1 MKDWEHYLEWTFQV
15 ELFYLTNLIT
25 KLEKKVIEIM
35 ANYLGLKEE
44 EITLDMDLMDD
55 LNINSYDIMSIV
67 GKFEDEFDIE
77 VPDEDIRN
85 FRTVA
90 DVINYI
96 KKQN

>member
-1 MKDWEHYLEWTFQV
+1 MD
-15 ELFYLTNLIT
+15 
-25 KLEKKVIEIM
+25 KKVIEIM

-44 EITLDMDLMDD
+44 EITSDMDLMDD
-55 LNINSYDIMSIV
+55 LNINSYDIMSII
-67 GKFEDEFDIE
+67 GKFEAEFDIE

-85 FRTVA
+85 FITVA

>member
-1 MKDWEHYLEWTFQV
+1 MD
-15 ELFYLTNLIT
+15 
-25 KLEKKVIEIM
+25 KKVIEIM

-44 EITLDMDLMDD
+44 EITSDMDLMDD
-55 LNINSYDIMSIV
+55 LNINSYDIMSII
-67 GKFEDEFDIE
+67 GRFEDEFDIK

-85 FRTVA
+85 FITVA

>member
-1 MKDWEHYLEWTFQV
+1 MD
-15 ELFYLTNLIT
+15 
-25 KLEKKVIEIM
+25 KKVIEIM

-44 EITLDMDLMDD
+44 EITSDMDLMDD

-67 GKFEDEFDIE
+67 GKFGDEFDIE
-77 VPDEDIRN
+77 IPDEDIRN

>member
-1 MKDWEHYLEWTFQV
+1 MD
-15 ELFYLTNLIT
+15 
-25 KLEKKVIEIM
+25 KKVIEIM

-44 EITLDMDLMDD
+44 EITSDMDLMDD
-55 LNINSYDIMSIV
+55 LNINSYDIMSII

-85 FRTVA
+85 FITVA

-96 KKQN
+96 KKQS

>member
-1 MKDWEHYLEWTFQV
+1 MD
-15 ELFYLTNLIT
+15 
-25 KLEKKVIEIM
+25 KKVIEIM

-44 EITLDMDLMDD
+44 EITSDMDLMDD
-55 LNINSYDIMSIV
+55 LNINSYDIMSII
-67 GKFEDEFDIE
+67 GNFEDEFDIE

-85 FRTVA
+85 FITVA

>member
-1 MKDWEHYLEWTFQV
+1 MD
-15 ELFYLTNLIT
+15 
-25 KLEKKVIEIM
+25 KKVIEIM

-44 EITLDMDLMDD
+44 EITSDMDLMDD
-55 LNINSYDIMSIV
+55 LNINSYDIMSII
-67 GKFEDEFDIE
+67 GRFEDEFDIE

>member
-1 MKDWEHYLEWTFQV
+1 MD
-15 ELFYLTNLIT
+15 
-25 KLEKKVIEIM
+25 KKVIEIM
-35 ANYLGLKEE
+35 ANYLVLKEE

-55 LNINSYDIMSIV
+55 LNINSYDIMSII

-96 KKQN
+96 KKQNWFNAL

>member
-1 MKDWEHYLEWTFQV
+1 MD
-15 ELFYLTNLIT
+15 
-25 KLEKKVIEIM
+25 KKVIEIM

-44 EITLDMDLMDD
+44 EIPSDMDLMYD
-55 LNINSYDIMSIV
+55 LNINSYDIMSII

>member
-1 MKDWEHYLEWTFQV
+1 MD
-15 ELFYLTNLIT
+15 
-25 KLEKKVIEIM
+25 KKVIEIM

-44 EITLDMDLMDD
+44 EITSDMDLMDD
-55 LNINSYDIMSIV
+55 LNINSYDIMSII
-67 GKFEDEFDIE
+67 GRLEDEFDIE

-85 FRTVA
+85 FITVA

>member
-1 MKDWEHYLEWTFQV
+1 MD
-15 ELFYLTNLIT
+15 
-25 KLEKKVIEIM
+25 KKVIEIM

-55 LNINSYDIMSIV
+55 LNINSYDIMSII

-90 DVINYI
+90 DVFNYI

>member
-1 MKDWEHYLEWTFQV
+1 MD
-15 ELFYLTNLIT
+15 
-25 KLEKKVIEIM
+25 KKVIEIM

-44 EITLDMDLMDD
+44 EITSDMDLMDD
-55 LNINSYDIMSIV
+55 LNINSYDIMSII

-85 FRTVA
+85 FITVA

-96 KKQN
+96 KRQN

>member
-1 MKDWEHYLEWTFQV
+1 MD
-15 ELFYLTNLIT
+15 
-25 KLEKKVIEIM
+25 KKVIEIM

-44 EITLDMDLMDD
+44 EITSDMDLMDD
-55 LNINSYDIMSIV
+55 LNINSYDKMSII

-85 FRTVA
+85 FITVA

>member
-1 MKDWEHYLEWTFQV
+1 MD
-15 ELFYLTNLIT
+15 
-25 KLEKKVIEIM
+25 KKVIEIM

-44 EITLDMDLMDD
+44 EITSDMDLMDD
-55 LNINSYDIMSIV
+55 LNINSYDIMSII

-77 VPDEDIRN
+77 VPEEDIRN
-85 FRTVA
+85 FITVA

>member
-1 MKDWEHYLEWTFQV
+1 MD
-15 ELFYLTNLIT
+15 
-25 KLEKKVIEIM
+25 KKVIEIM

-55 LNINSYDIMSIV
+55 LNINSYDIMSII

-85 FRTVA
+85 FITVA

>member
-1 MKDWEHYLEWTFQV
+1 MD
-15 ELFYLTNLIT
+15 
-25 KLEKKVIEIM
+25 KKVIEIM
-35 ANYLGLKEE
+35 VNYLGLKEE
-44 EITLDMDLMDD
+44 EITSDMDLMDD
-55 LNINSYDIMSIV
+55 LNINSYDIMSII

>member
-1 MKDWEHYLEWTFQV
+1 MD
-15 ELFYLTNLIT
+15 
-25 KLEKKVIEIM
+25 KKVIEIM

-44 EITLDMDLMDD
+44 EITSDMDLMDD
-55 LNINSYDIMSIV
+55 LNINSYDIMSII
-67 GKFEDEFDIE
+67 GKFEDGFDIE

-85 FRTVA
+85 FITVA

>member
-1 MKDWEHYLEWTFQV
+1 LD
-15 ELFYLTNLIT
+15 
-25 KLEKKVIEIM
+25 KKVIEIM

-44 EITLDMDLMDD
+44 EITSDMDLMDD
-55 LNINSYDIMSIV
+55 LNINSYDIMSII
-67 GKFEDEFDIE
+67 GRFEDEFDIE

-85 FRTVA
+85 FITVA

>member
-1 MKDWEHYLEWTFQV
+1 MD
-15 ELFYLTNLIT
+15 
-25 KLEKKVIEIM
+25 KKVIEIM

-44 EITLDMDLMDD
+44 EITSDMDLMDD
-55 LNINSYDIMSIV
+55 LNINSYDIMSII

-85 FRTVA
+85 FITVT

>member
-1 MKDWEHYLEWTFQV
+1 MD
-15 ELFYLTNLIT
+15 
-25 KLEKKVIEIM
+25 KKVIEIM

-44 EITLDMDLMDD
+44 DITSDMDLMDD
-55 LNINSYDIMSIV
+55 LNINSYDIMSII
-67 GKFEDEFDIE
+67 GRFEDEFDIE

-85 FRTVA
+85 FITVA

>member
-1 MKDWEHYLEWTFQV
+1 MD
-15 ELFYLTNLIT
+15 
-25 KLEKKVIEIM
+25 KKVIEIM
-35 ANYLGLKEE
+35 ANYLGIKEE
-44 EITLDMDLMDD
+44 ERTSDMDLMDD
-55 LNINSYDIMSIV
+55 LNINSYDIMSII

-85 FRTVA
+85 FITVA

>member
-1 MKDWEHYLEWTFQV
+1 MD
-15 ELFYLTNLIT
+15 
-25 KLEKKVIEIM
+25 KKVIEIM

-44 EITLDMDLMDD
+44 EITSDMDLMDD
-55 LNINSYDIMSIV
+55 LNINSYDIMSII
-67 GKFEDEFDIE
+67 GRFEDEFDIE

-85 FRTVA
+85 FITVA

>member
-1 MKDWEHYLEWTFQV
+1 MD
-15 ELFYLTNLIT
+15 
-25 KLEKKVIEIM
+25 KKVIEIM

-55 LNINSYDIMSIV
+55 LNINSYDIMSII

-85 FRTVA
+85 FITVA

-96 KKQN
+96 KKKS

>member
-1 MKDWEHYLEWTFQV
+1 MD
-15 ELFYLTNLIT
+15 
-25 KLEKKVIEIM
+25 KKVIEII

-44 EITLDMDLMDD
+44 EITSDMDLMDD
-55 LNINSYDIMSIV
+55 LNINSYDIMSII

-85 FRTVA
+85 FITVA

>member
-1 MKDWEHYLEWTFQV
+1 MDE
-15 ELFYLTNLIT
+15 
-25 KLEKKVIEIM
+25 KVIEIM

-44 EITLDMDLMDD
+44 EITSDMDLMDD
-55 LNINSYDIMSIV
+55 LNINSYDIMSII
-67 GKFEDEFDIE
+67 GKIEDEFDIE

>member
-1 MKDWEHYLEWTFQV
+1 MD
-15 ELFYLTNLIT
+15 
-25 KLEKKVIEIM
+25 KKVIEIM

-44 EITLDMDLMDD
+44 EITSDMDLMDE
-55 LNINSYDIMSIV
+55 LNINSYDIMSII
-67 GKFEDEFDIE
+67 GRFEDEFDIE

-85 FRTVA
+85 FITVA

>member
-1 MKDWEHYLEWTFQV
+1 MDE
-15 ELFYLTNLIT
+15 
-25 KLEKKVIEIM
+25 KVIEIM

-44 EITLDMDLMDD
+44 EITSDMDLMYD
-55 LNINSYDIMSIV
+55 LNINSYDIMSII

-85 FRTVA
+85 FITVA